1 MLVVAAAGLLM
12 ACGGPTDDTQKH
24 SSSDGDPLR
33 QSQPK
38 LPPTLPPLSA
48 LPLPP
53 GPVTPPPVEPPPPT
67 PFTLDDARLTVTR
80 TMDAAQQIELAMRV
94 FGLLPSYACG
104 EPRALVGQRFTD
116 ALRVKSSCIGVT
128 ASSTATEDVIA
139 LDFGP
144 SGCVVDGH
152 RLSGRA
158 TLALRGGDD
167 RVEVEL
173 DLRQARFDD
182 VQLASLVGVG
192 KCGDE
197 KRAWVRASGPIAPG
211 ASYAIDVR
219 VGLRDGL
226 PLIGGK
232 TLVVDGTLALVT
244 AAGPDSVTFTALE
257 YDVGEKAP
265 KKGALCVLTSS
276 GHLIEAKFDT
286 LFWRLGDA
294 QIRVDG
300 GAWVT
305 VPVLR

>member
-1 MLVVAAAGLLM
+1 MLAVVAAGLLA
-12 ACGGPTDDTQKH
+12 ACGGLSDEQQRPSHTQE
-24 SSSDGDPLR
+24 PLK
-33 QSQPK
+33 QEQPK
-38 LPPTLPPLSA
+38 LPATLPPLSA
-48 LPLPP
+48 LPLPQP
-53 GPVTPPPVEPPPPT
+53 PATTPPAEPPAST
-67 PFTLDDARLTVTR
+67 PLSLDDARLTVSR
-80 TMDAAQQIELAMRV
+80 TVDAARQIELAMRV
-94 FGLLPSYACG
+94 FGLLPSYTCG
-104 EPRALVGQRFTD
+104 EPRALVGRRFTD
-116 ALRVKSSCIGVT
+116 ALRAKSSCIGVS
-128 ASSTATEDVIA
+128 ASSTAAEDVIA

-144 SGCVVDGH
+144 SGCLVDGH

-158 TLALRGGDD
+158 TVALRGGDD

-173 DLRQARFDD
+173 DLRQAKFDD
-182 VQLASLVGVG
+182 VQLASLVGAG

-197 KRAWVRASGPIAPG
+197 KRAWVRASGPITAD

-219 VGLRDGL
+219 VGVRDGL

-244 AAGPDSVTFTALE
+244 AAGTDSVTFTALE

-265 KKGALCVLTSS
+265 KKGELCVLTSS

-294 QIRVDG
+294 QVRVDG

-305 VPVLR
+305 VPVVR